1 MQLVTS
7 LEADFV
13 VGWVSCPSIHQT
25 VINICQYICCIKVLL
40 FKCMYSLAELGIVN
54 YIIGIWFSNQKMT
67 SMAYKIYHFMGHRK
81 HVKSYIYIETFLF
94 SQKVFKLTQKKKTF

>member
-1 MQLVTS
+1 
-7 LEADFV
+7 
-13 VGWVSCPSIHQT
+13 
-25 VINICQYICCIKVLL
+25 
-40 FKCMYSLAELGIVN
+40 MYSLAELGIVN

-94 SQKVFKLTQKKKTF
+94 SQKVFKLTHKKNILTKKPCVSAKSDFIN